1 MALQEGTGCQGHP
14 TSETHAH
21 IAEFL
26 QDYIGNLTG
35 WTPVAAQGSSTFI
48 FNN

>member
-1 MALQEGTGCQGHP
+1 MAEV
-14 TSETHAH
+14 
-21 IAEFL
+21 L
-26 QDYIGNLTG
+26 QDFIGNLTG